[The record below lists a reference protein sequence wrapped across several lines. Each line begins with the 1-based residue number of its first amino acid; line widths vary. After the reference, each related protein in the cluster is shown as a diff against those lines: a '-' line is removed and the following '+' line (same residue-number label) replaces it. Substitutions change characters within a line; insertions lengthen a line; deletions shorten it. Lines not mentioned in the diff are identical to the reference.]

1 MSPQQIQEI
10 LFNCENIL
18 RSILEMPDFQLIESA
33 EDFHTSNDLT
43 LGDAIEAIA
52 EVRQAITDWAIRNV
66 VTGEE

>member
-43 LGDAIEAIA
+43 LGDAIGAIA
-52 EVRQAITDWAIRNV
+52 EVRGAIADWTIRNA
-66 VTGEE
+66 EEG